1 VDDGARTVIAV
12 AVGALTL
19 LLVVRVTMALPGW
32 IHRLRRPE
40 SRAIRVVGVG
50 GGGSNAVDRMLEEG
64 VAGVDFVAVNTDAQ
78 ALRRSRARGRIRIG
92 QSSTGGLGSGG
103 DPEVGRQ
110 AAEEDADLI
119 EEALDGADLVFVT
132 AGLGGGTGSG
142 AAPLVARH
150 AREQGALTI
159 GVVTKPFA
167 FEGPVR
173 ARVADEASERL
184 LAEVDAL
191 VTIPNDRMADVLSE
205 DASVV
210 ESFRAV
216 DGVLVEAVQGIL
228 GLLSGAGLI
237 NLDFADVR
245 AVVRG
250 SGRALIGVGR
260 GRGDDR
266 AVEAAR
272 RAIAS
277 PLLEAGIRGA
287 RSILFNVAGPDDLTL
302 REVRTVADAV
312 RASADAEA
320 NIIFGA
326 SRAAASGDL
335 VTVTVIATGLDGS
348 SDAEAAAEAP
358 VAASTSVVRA
368 DPSPLATP
376 RPSELHPPA
385 LRPRSSARPRRTV
398 TVPEVVAA
406 RSAPARS
413 APAIAPADPADDY
426 DIPSFLRRGRAASGG
441 RP

>member
-1 VDDGARTVIAV
+1 
-12 AVGALTL
+12 
-19 LLVVRVTMALPGW
+19 
-32 IHRLRRPE
+32 
-40 SRAIRVVGVG
+40 
-50 GGGSNAVDRMLEEG
+50 
-64 VAGVDFVAVNTDAQ
+64 
-78 ALRRSRARGRIRIG
+78 
-92 QSSTGGLGSGG
+92 
-103 DPEVGRQ
+103 
-110 AAEEDADLI
+110 
-119 EEALDGADLVFVT
+119 
-132 AGLGGGTGSG
+132 
-142 AAPLVARH
+142 
-150 AREQGALTI
+150 
-159 GVVTKPFA
+159 VTKPFA

-368 DPSPLATP
+368 DPSPPATP